1 MSTTFDVYPGT
12 AGIPTFGELIE
23 LASTRL
29 AERLRC
35 HGINVRPELK
45 VEVRH
50 HGSHQEVAITPDGE
64 MTWKRDEYGWFHVPG
79 VLGGTDVDYRTV
91 EEMDWKMWR
100 ELLETNERARG
111 ERFRIESC
119 LATGHYWAFRRSVGQ
134 PAIINFAYGIIA
146 ASLAELTDGIIYS
159 YDSAWDY
166 DRFPAVA
173 ADFYEWYF
181 NPEETPDTDRADWAR
196 ACLLTIA
203 SDQRL

>member
-1 MSTTFDVYPGT
+1 MSTTFDVYPRT
-12 AGIPTFGELIE
+12 AAVPSFGELIE

-29 AERLRC
+29 AERLRR
-35 HGINVRPELK
+35 HGIDVRPELR

-50 HGSHQEVAITPDGE
+50 YRSHQQVPITPDDE
-64 MTWKRDEYGWFHVPG
+64 MTWKKGEYGWFYVPE
-79 VLGGTDVDYRTV
+79 VLGGTDVDYRKV
-91 EEMDWKMWR
+91 EEMDWAMWR
-100 ELLETNERARG
+100 ELLETNEQARSERA
-111 ERFRIESC
+111 RIESC
-119 LATGHYWAFRRSVGQ
+119 LATGHYWSFRRSVGQ
-134 PAIINFAYGIIA
+134 PAIINLAYGIIA

-181 NPEETPDTDRADWAR
+181 NPEMTSDPGNADWAR
-196 ACLLTIA
+196 TCLLTIA